1 MAKIQE
7 KGKEKAAP
15 FAQKVGNYK
24 LYLSFSRPKLSFHY
38 IFIVLFIYFEHYAYF
53 CRRYKQKEIIAMRI
67 KKKWF
72 ILMTVMVIIAIAG
85 LFAAEPSFD
94 CDFSKISAADVAW
107 LITATIFVLMMTPGL
122 SFFYGG
128 MVGARNVISTM
139 LQSFIAMGI
148 ITVLWV
154 AFGFSLCFGD
164 DIGGVIG
171 NPFSFMMFHNVG
183 ADVYTTPTGKILGGA
198 TIPLALYALFQMK
211 FAIITPSLITGS
223 FAERVRF
230 SAYLFF
236 MIFFFVFIYCPLAH
250 ATWHPDGLFM
260 QWGVIDF
267 AGGIVVHASSGIAA
281 LAGAIFLGR
290 RRTSTKDEEPA
301 NIPFVLLGAALLW
314 LGWFG
319 FNAGSSLH
327 ADGQAV
333 KAFLNTTTASATAM
347 MTWIFFD
354 CLRGRK
360 PSAMGAAVGCVV
372 GLVACTPSAG
382 YVSVGQTIFIS
393 FTIAIICNIAVY
405 WRSQSRIDDAL
416 DVFPTHGTGGIVGT
430 VMTGIFIQEGLIA
443 GTTDGLIIFL
453 YHILAVIIVFA
464 YTFGMSYFGYWL
476 IDKFIPMR
484 VSIESERVGLDI
496 SQHAEHYGL
505 AHFGDRELAEY
516 DEYIKSKKK

>member
-1 MAKIQE
+1 M
-7 KGKEKAAP
+7 
-15 FAQKVGNYK
+15 KV
-24 LYLSFSRPKLSFHY
+24 
-38 IFIVLFIYFEHYAYF
+38 
-53 CRRYKQKEIIAMRI
+53 

-72 ILMTVMVIIAIAG
+72 ILMGAMIIIAISG
-85 LFAAEPSFD
+85 LFVSEPSFV
-94 CDFSKISAADVAW
+94 CDFSKINGADVAW

-154 AFGFSLCFGD
+154 VFGFSLCFGD

-171 NPFSFMMFHNVG
+171 NPLSFFMFQNVG
-183 ADVYTTPTGKILGGA
+183 AGTYITPTGKILGGA

-236 MIFFFVFIYCPLAH
+236 MMFFFVFIYCPLAH
-250 ATWHPDGLFM
+250 MTWHPDGLFLK
-260 QWGVIDF
+260 WGVVDF
-267 AGGIVVHASSGIAA
+267 AGGIVVHASSGVAA

-290 RRTSTKDEEPA
+290 RRTMTANEEPA

-327 ADGQAV
+327 ADGMAV

-382 YVSVGQTIFIS
+382 YVTVGQTIFIS
-393 FTIAIICNIAVY
+393 FVITIICNIVVY
-405 WRSQSRIDDAL
+405 WRSHSRIDDAL

-430 VMTGIFIQEGLIA
+430 IMTGIFIQEGLIS
-443 GTTDGLIIFL
+443 GTKEGLIIFL
-453 YHILAVIIVFA
+453 FHILAVVIVIV
-464 YTFGMSYFGYWL
+464 YTFCMSYFGYWL
-476 IDKFIPMR
+476 TDKFIPMR
-484 VSIESERVGLDI
+484 VSIESERVGLDL
-496 SQHAEHYGL
+496 SQHDEHYGL
-505 AHFGDRELAEY
+505 AHFGERELAEY
-516 DEYIKSKKK
+516 EEHIKNKNEIK

>member
-1 MAKIQE
+1 M
-7 KGKEKAAP
+7 
-15 FAQKVGNYK
+15 
-24 LYLSFSRPKLSFHY
+24 H
-38 IFIVLFIYFEHYAYF
+38 
-53 CRRYKQKEIIAMRI
+53 I
-67 KKKWF
+67 KKKW
-72 ILMTVMVIIAIAG
+72 ILLMLGMAFIAISG
-85 LFAAEPSFD
+85 LFVSEPSFT
-94 CDFSKISAADVAW
+94 CDFSKINGADVSW
-107 LITATIFVLMMTPGL
+107 LITSTIFVLMMTPGL

-164 DIGGVIG
+164 DIGGILG
-171 NPFSFMMFHNVG
+171 NPNTFLMFQNVG
-183 ADVYTTPTGKILGGA
+183 ADTYITPTGKLVGGA

-236 MIFFFVFIYCPLAH
+236 MMFFFVVIYCPLAH
-250 ATWHPDGLFM
+250 MTWHPDGLFLK
-260 QWGVIDF
+260 WGVVDF
-267 AGGIVVHASSGIAA
+267 AGGIVVHASSGVAA

-290 RRTSTKDEEPA
+290 RKTQTKNEEPA
-301 NIPFVLLGAALLW
+301 NIPFVLLGAAMLW

-327 ADGQAV
+327 ANGVAV

-382 YVSVGQTIFIS
+382 YVTVGQTIFIA
-393 FTIAIICNIAVY
+393 FIITMICNIAVY

-443 GTTDGLIIFL
+443 GTWDGFVVFL
-453 YHILAVIIVFA
+453 YHLLAIAIVFV
-464 YTFGMSYFGYWL
+464 YTFIMSYFGYWL
-476 IDKFIPMR
+476 VDKFVPMR
-484 VSIESERVGLDI
+484 VSIESERVGLDL
-496 SQHAEHYGL
+496 SQHDEHYGL
-505 AHFGDRELAEY
+505 AHFGERELAEY
-516 DEYIKSKKK
+516 ERHIKDKNG